1 MLDGPT
7 ILALLGVG
15 LLGGF
20 LGGFLGIGGSVLF
33 IPMLTLF
40 MKSDYHTAQAA
51 AMVVNVCV
59 GFSASQSHI
68 RSGLVSRRLLTI
80 LVPCAM
86 AASIVGVYLSNQF
99 TGDAE
104 VYLRRIFGAVMI
116 YVIAANLHR
125 MARRRWPH
133 AWGHRPRRK
142 PSRGAAAIGLV
153 GGVMGLSTGLLGL
166 GGGSVA
172 VPAQQVLLGMRLRT
186 AVANSSVAI
195 IFSGLLAAGLKH
207 ATLPAGVDPARPW
220 VYVGLL
226 VPTAIIGAAA
236 GAYSSRRVAREWV
249 RLVLVVFLGWT
260 ALKMLTA

>member
-1 MLDGPT
+1 MIDGPT

-15 LLGGF
+15 LVGGF

-33 IPMLTLF
+33 MPLLMVC

-51 AMVVNVCV
+51 ALVVNVCV
-59 GFSASQSHI
+59 GFSASQSYV
-68 RSGLVSRRLLTI
+68 RSGLVNRRLLTI

-86 AASIVGVYLSNQF
+86 AASVIGVCLSNQF

-104 VYLRRIFGAVMI
+104 VYLRRIFGAAMV
-116 YVIAANLHR
+116 YVIGANVYR
-125 MARRRWPH
+125 MIQRRWLRGRRRWLL
-133 AWGHRPRRK
+133 GKPRR
-142 PSRGAAAIGLV
+142 RAASVGLV
-153 GGVMGLSTGLLGL
+153 GVLVGFVTGLLGG
-166 GGGSVA
+166 GGGSVV

-195 IFSGLLAAGLKH
+195 IFSSLVAAVVKH

-220 VYVGLL
+220 LYVGLL

-236 GAYSSRRVAREWV
+236 GAYAGRRVSREWV
-249 RLVLVVFLGWT
+249 RLVLIVFLGWT
-260 ALKMLTA
+260 ALKMLTV